1 MAATIEKERTP
12 TQLMD
17 WATLDDNASGT
28 PWLETSQVDISSEIH
43 CTLHIDLAHDN
54 TTTIASGSEAQINV
68 LGKSGS
74 TDEDWHLIVPLS
86 GGTYCPNLME
96 MSAGAD
102 SGDVSFAGDC
112 TGLAN
117 GSRGTNIFIRHA
129 TLANSW
135 ITTLVDYT
143 TNPANGFFVVDAA
156 PRDVTDTASDD
167 KYYCATKAGEN
178 GCYQWNIEVPEDF
191 WAAKVTFHNLDD
203 DHVYL
208 GRVRYSMTEDF
219 TSV

>member
-12 TQLMD
+12 AQLMD

-54 TTTIASGSEAQINV
+54 TATIASGNEAKIRV

-74 TDEDWHLIVPLS
+74 TDEDWHEIIELAAD
-86 GGTYCPNLME
+86 TYCPNLQE
-96 MSAGAD
+96 ISTGAD
-102 SGDVSFAGDC
+102 TGDVSFGADI
-112 TGLAN
+112 TALAN
-117 GSRGTNIFIRHA
+117 ASRGTNIFIRHA

-135 ITTLVDYT
+135 ITTLVDFSGSA
-143 TNPANGFFVVDAA
+143 TNTFFVVDAA
-156 PRDVTDTASDD
+156 PRDFTDTASDD
-167 KYYCATKAGEN
+167 KYYCATKAGHN
-178 GCYQWNIEVPEDF
+178 GCYQWDIEVPEDY
-191 WAAKVTFHNLDD
+191 WAAKVTGHNLDD
-203 DHVYL
+203 DHIYL
-208 GRVRYSMTEDF
+208 MRVRYSMTQDY